1 MKEISIIAATF
12 YGNRGAE
19 AMLST
24 TMAEINTRFEGSV
37 KFNVFSY
44 YPSQDAPLVSNTD
57 VAIYSSKPAYL
68 ILVLLPCAFI
78 YRLLVILQLRSIT
91 GFLPKSVRALSRS
104 KLLI

>member
-24 TMAEINTRFEGSV
+24 TIVAIKTKYEGSI

-44 YPSQDAPLVSNTD
+44 YPSQDTKLVSNPN
-57 VAIYSSKPAYL
+57 ICL
-68 ILVLLPCAFI
+68 FI
-78 YRLLVILQLRSIT
+78 
-91 GFLPKSVRALSRS
+91 
-104 KLLI
+104 

>member
-24 TMAEINTRFEGSV
+24 TIAAIKTGYEGSI

-44 YPSQDAPLVSNTD
+44 YPSQDKKLVSNTN
-57 VAIYSSKPAYL
+57 V
-68 ILVLLPCAFI
+68 VVFI
-78 YRLLVILQLRSIT
+78 
-91 GFLPKSVRALSRS
+91 
-104 KLLI
+104 